1 MKKQGQESLQHHILQ
16 EYVAEE
22 RSTMP
27 RLGGRKL
34 YHKLKGQ
41 FEAHSIAMG
50 RDKFFAWLGSQDL
63 LVKPKK
69 RFTKT
74 THSHHRFRIYTNL
87 VREKS
92 IQSPDQVWVSDITYL
107 RLQKG
112 FCYLALITD
121 AYSRKIVGYDVNATL
136 ELEGCLSALKM
147 ACKGRIKKQGTIHH
161 SDRGIQYCSSRYT
174 EMMKKNGIQ
183 ISMAQAGNCYENA
196 MAERVNGILKGEFN
210 LDHTFADLAMAQ
222 KAVVQAITTYNTKRP
237 HLALNMRLPAELYV
251 A

>member
-1 MKKQGQESLQHHILQ
+1 M
-16 EYVAEE
+16 E
-22 RSTMP
+22 RSVMP

-34 YHKLKGQ
+34 YHKLKDQ
-41 FEAHSIAMG
+41 FAAHSIAMG

-74 THSHHRFRIYTNL
+74 THSHHRFRVYTNL
-87 VREKS
+87 VSEKS
-92 IQSPDQVWVSDITYL
+92 IQRPDQVWVSDITYL

-121 AYSRKIVGYDVNATL
+121 AYSRKIVGYDVNETL
-136 ELEGCLSALKM
+136 ELGGCLRALKM
-147 ACKGRIKKQGTIHH
+147 ACKGKVKNEETIHH
-161 SDRGIQYCSSRYT
+161 SDRGVQYCSNRYT
-174 EMMKKNGIQ
+174 GMMKKNGIQ
-183 ISMAQAGNCYENA
+183 ISMAQTGNCYENA

-210 LDHTFADLAMAQ
+210 LDHTFATLALAQ
-222 KAVVQAITTYNTKRP
+222 KAASQAINAYNTRRP
-237 HLALNMRLPAELYV
+237 HLSLNMRIPAELYV